1 MLWFRDFRI
10 SFFPNSLVGDNSG
23 PLPTGMELWDTTTN
37 NTIEVAHPPGF
48 EGNEGGNVTRFFRP
62 VISTFGEDSIILTG
76 SKIVTGVEDES
87 FMNEMFKYEFGT
99 GTWSS
104 LGQSKIDAKN
114 QYGIYVVDG
123 TKKNTF
129 DILNQCSA

>member
-1 MLWFRDFRI
+1 M
-10 SFFPNSLVGDNSG
+10 GDNSS
-23 PLPTGMELWDTTTN
+23 PFPTGMELWDTVTN
-37 NTIEVAHPPGF
+37 KITRVDHPNGF
-48 EGNEGGNVTRFFRP
+48 EGPNSRFFRP

-76 SKIVTGVEDES
+76 SKVFTGVKEES

-114 QYGIYVVDG
+114 QYGIYVVDDN
-123 TKKNTF
+123 KKKTF
-129 DILNQCSA
+129 DILNQCA